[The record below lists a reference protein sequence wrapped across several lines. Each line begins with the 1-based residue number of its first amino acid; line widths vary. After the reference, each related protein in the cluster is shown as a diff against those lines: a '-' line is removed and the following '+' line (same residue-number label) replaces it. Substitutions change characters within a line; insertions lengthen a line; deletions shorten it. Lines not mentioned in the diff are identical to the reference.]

1 MKEEKIVKNVLLSN
15 IYQILILIVPF
26 ITAPYISRV
35 LGANGVGIY
44 SYVNSIQTYF
54 TMFATLGTVT
64 YGAREISRIRNDK
77 TARSYLFWEI
87 ELLSIITTMVCLVI
101 WGVLTIFYTEYQ
113 IYFIALTPCL
123 LAVMFDISWFYT
135 GLEQFKHIV
144 LQNGFF
150 KILSVIMLFIFVRD
164 SNDTQI
170 YIGIM
175 AISTFLGNLTMWI
188 YLPQYIQ
195 KVEFKKL
202 RVFRHFKETLIYF
215 IPTIATSLY
224 TVLDKT
230 LIGLITHSY
239 NENGYYEQATKIV
252 NMSKAVSFT
261 AFNNVL
267 GSRIA
272 YLFVQ
277 NKEEEIKNRIQTSM
291 SFIMLMGIGFIFG
304 LTSTA
309 NTFIPV
315 FFGPGY
321 DKTVILLQFMSPLV
335 VIVGISSCIGA
346 QYYTPAGLRKQSAGY
361 IIVGSFVNLCF
372 NLLLIPM
379 LNSFGAV
386 IGSIIAE
393 TVVSSLYLKNC
404 KYYRAIDLIKS
415 SWKKVI
421 SGLLMSLVILLIG
434 RILKHGI
441 VCVAVQII
449 SGCIV
454 YIVLLYLLKDEIVLK
469 FSSGIQEY
477 IVKRIKRKE

>member
-64 YGAREISRIRNDK
+64 YGAREIARIRYDK
-77 TARSYLFWEI
+77 EQRSLLFWEI
-87 ELLSIITTMVCLVI
+87 ELLSVFTTMVCLVI
-101 WGVLTIFYTEYQ
+101 WGVMTLFYKEYQ

-135 GLEQFKHIV
+135 GLEQFKYIV
-144 LQNGFF
+144 VQNSFF
-150 KILSVIMLFIFVRD
+150 KVLSVVLLFVFVRD
-164 SNDTQI
+164 SNDTNI

-175 AISTFLGNLTMWI
+175 ALSTLLGNLSMWV
-188 YLPQYIQ
+188 YLPKYIS
-195 KVEFKKL
+195 KVKL
-202 RVFRHFKETLIYF
+202 KNLNVFRHLKETLIYF

-252 NMSKAVSFT
+252 NMAKAVSFT

-272 YLFVQ
+272 YLFAQ
-277 NKEEEIKNRIQTSM
+277 NREDEIKERIQSSM
-291 SFIMLMGIGFIFG
+291 SFIMFMGIGFIFG
-304 LTSTA
+304 LAGTA
-309 NTFIPV
+309 KTFIPL

-321 DKTVILLQFMSPLV
+321 DKAILLLQAMSPLV
-335 VIVGISSCIGA
+335 AIVGVSSCIGA
-346 QYYTPAGLRKQSAGY
+346 QYYTPAGLRKKSAQY
-361 IIVGSFVNLCF
+361 IIVGSVVNLCF
-372 NLLLIPM
+372 NILLIPM
-379 LNSFGAV
+379 LSSFGAV
-386 IGSIIAE
+386 IGSIVAE
-393 TVVSSLYLKNC
+393 SVVSFLYLKNC
-404 KYYRAIDLIKS
+404 KYYKFIDLFNN
-415 SWKKVI
+415 SWKKII
-421 SGLLMSLVILLIG
+421 SGFIMACVIVLIG
-434 RILKHGI
+434 RFLVGGF
-441 VCVAVQII
+441 VCVTVQIL

-454 YIVLLYLLKDEIVLK
+454 YLVLLCLLRDNVMVK
-469 FSSGIQEY
+469 FAGPLI
-477 IVKRIKRKE
+477 KRIVRREDNK